1 MREEELLKK
10 IDPKKLPRHIAI
22 IMDGNGRWARMRKLN
37 RIEGHRRATETVR
50 NVVMTCREL
59 NIEILT
65 LYTFSQENWN
75 RPKTEISALM
85 ILLKKFLRDELE
97 EMMGN
102 NVRLISI
109 GRTER
114 LPVDVK
120 RTLDFVTG
128 QTKNND
134 GMILNLALSYG
145 SRTEIIDTVKK
156 IANKVKEKTLGID
169 EINDEIFSK
178 NLYTSDLPDP
188 DLMIRTS
195 GEMRIS
201 NFLLWQLAYAE
212 LWITP
217 VLWPDF
223 KKVHLFEAILD
234 YQSRERRFGLT
245 AEQLRGKKR
254 FIFS

>member
-102 NVRLISI
+102 NMRLISI

-223 KKVHLFEAILD
+223 NKVHLFEAILD

-245 AEQLRGKKR
+245 AEQLKEKKR
-254 FIFS
+254 VMLF

>member
-102 NVRLISI
+102 NIRLISI

-178 NLYTSDLPDP
+178 NLYTSDLPDQ

-223 KKVHLFEAILD
+223 NKVHLFEAILD

-245 AEQLRGKKR
+245 AEQLKEKKR
-254 FIFS
+254 VMLF

>member
-50 NVVMTCREL
+50 NVVMACREL

-102 NVRLISI
+102 NIRLISI

-223 KKVHLFEAILD
+223 NKVHLFEAILD

-245 AEQLRGKKR
+245 AEQLKEKKR
-254 FIFS
+254 VMLF

>member
-102 NVRLISI
+102 NIRLISI

-223 KKVHLFEAILD
+223 NKVHLFEAILD

-245 AEQLRGKKR
+245 AEQLKEKKR
-254 FIFS
+254 VMLF

>member
-102 NVRLISI
+102 NMRLISI

-134 GMILNLALSYG
+134 GMILNLALSWLVYA
-145 SRTEIIDTVKK
+145 ILVAKQ
-156 IANKVKEKTLGID
+156 
-169 EINDEIFSK
+169 IF
-178 NLYTSDLPDP
+178 
-188 DLMIRTS
+188 
-195 GEMRIS
+195 
-201 NFLLWQLAYAE
+201 
-212 LWITP
+212 
-217 VLWPDF
+217 
-223 KKVHLFEAILD
+223 KVHGSLKNKRSSQPSQDFFSLFLSTLISFA
-234 YQSRERRFGLT
+234 
-245 AEQLRGKKR
+245 
-254 FIFS
+254 